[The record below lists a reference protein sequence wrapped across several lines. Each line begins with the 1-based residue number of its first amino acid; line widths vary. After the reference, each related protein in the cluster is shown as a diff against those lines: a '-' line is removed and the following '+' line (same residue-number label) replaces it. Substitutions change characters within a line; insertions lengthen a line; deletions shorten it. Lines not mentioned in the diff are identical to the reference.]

1 MSQLRSF
8 EMAVA
13 KASENASDDFALD
26 NAKKVKL
33 IFSAQVEVASRK
45 RKLELEYDETFATM
59 EREPKELE
67 DKKVEKMA
75 ALLRPFKV
83 IVGYTGM
90 EPLEVARR
98 SVERWRVAN
107 LKSANQA
114 LTDKQ
119 SSDAIDEH
127 GNEVRSAHL
136 TAYCSE
142 SGRQEEFEQ
151 VVDVLIGVAE
161 NFLIGVAEKQGI
173 PGRVASLRRSKRII
187 HGEIAGLATKEAG
200 GDGAPASP
208 SGDGGGTAGGDGVGA
223 GGVGDAKVC
232 DS

>member
-1 MSQLRSF
+1 MSQLRSI

-13 KASENASDDFALD
+13 KASENESDDFALD

-33 IFSAQVEVASRK
+33 IFSAQVEIASRK

-107 LKSANQA
+107 LKPANQA

-161 NFLIGVAEKQGI
+161 KQGI

-187 HGEIAGLATKEAG
+187 HGEIAGLATQEAG